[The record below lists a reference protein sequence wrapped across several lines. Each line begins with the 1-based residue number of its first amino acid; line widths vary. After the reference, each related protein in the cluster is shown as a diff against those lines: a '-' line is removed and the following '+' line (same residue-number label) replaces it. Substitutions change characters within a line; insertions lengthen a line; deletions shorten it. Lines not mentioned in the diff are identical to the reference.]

1 MLQFLGKLFSP
12 SKSKDA
18 EEMEKDGNAT
28 VMNAVVEESRIID
41 SEMFVRSDGVPM
53 AFMMPAQG
61 MERQQVREIILIS
74 SQIVF
79 LILYFVDQKV
89 H

>member
-18 EEMEKDGNAT
+18 EEEVKDGNVT
-28 VMNAVVEESRIID
+28 VMSAGADESRMVD

-53 AFMMPAQG
+53 AFMMPPQG
-61 MERQQVREIILIS
+61 MERQQVG
-74 SQIVF
+74 SQCDDIV
-79 LILYFVDQKV
+79 
-89 H
+89 

>member
-18 EEMEKDGNAT
+18 EEMEKDGNAN
-28 VMNAVVEESRIID
+28 VMNLNAGAEESRIVD

-53 AFMMPAQG
+53 AFMMPLKG
-61 MERQQVREIILIS
+61 MERQHVREIILIFH
-74 SQIVF
+74 Q
-79 LILYFVDQKV
+79 
-89 H
+89 

>member
-18 EEMEKDGNAT
+18 EEIEKDSNVT
-28 VMNAVVEESRIID
+28 VMSAGVDESRMVD

-53 AFMMPAQG
+53 AFMMPPQG
-61 MERQQVREIILIS
+61 MERQQVGSQCDDIVCYFYIL
-74 SQIVF
+74 
-79 LILYFVDQKV
+79 
-89 H
+89 

>member
-18 EEMEKDGNAT
+18 EEVEKDGNVT
-28 VMNAVVEESRIID
+28 VMSAGVDESRLVD

-53 AFMMPAQG
+53 AFMMPPQG
-61 MERQQVREIILIS
+61 MERQQVRSLFDDIVCYFPIL
-74 SQIVF
+74 
-79 LILYFVDQKV
+79 
-89 H
+89 

>member
-18 EEMEKDGNAT
+18 EEKDKDGNVT
-28 VMNAVVEESRIID
+28 VMSAGVDESRLVD

-53 AFMMPAQG
+53 AFMMPPQG
-61 MERQQVREIILIS
+61 MERQQVRSLFDDIVCYLSIL
-74 SQIVF
+74 
-79 LILYFVDQKV
+79 
-89 H
+89 

>member
-18 EEMEKDGNAT
+18 EEIEKDSNVT
-28 VMNAVVEESRIID
+28 VMSAGVDESRMVD

-53 AFMMPAQG
+53 AFMMPPQG
-61 MERQQVREIILIS
+61 MERQQVGSQCSDIVCYFSIL
-74 SQIVF
+74 
-79 LILYFVDQKV
+79 
-89 H
+89 